1 MPSGY
6 IQKNHNLFLICIT
19 PTFDKIKLKFFLQNN
34 SKKKKKHFFKTKFGI
49 KLNLTVS
56 MKPVPYNMDRNLV

>member
-19 PTFDKIKLKFFLQNN
+19 PTFDKIKLKFFLQND
-34 SKKKKKHFFKTKFGI
+34 SKKKKKTFFQNKIRYKVKFNRI
-49 KLNLTVS
+49 DETRAL
-56 MKPVPYNMDRNLV
+56 